1 MWWEIWLWSCSK
13 VTAESITERI
23 LVIDQSLLK
32 LPRISSGLFLTHSVE
47 SFVRMCQ
54 AVRMSLYG
62 RPGACYIDLLAGCA
76 FVSGCEDESVWST
89 WRLLH

>member
-1 MWWEIWLWSCSK
+1 MVDLAL
-13 VTAESITERI
+13 VT
-23 LVIDQSLLK
+23 
-32 LPRISSGLFLTHSVE
+32 LTCRLG
-47 SFVRMCQ
+47 VRLCQ